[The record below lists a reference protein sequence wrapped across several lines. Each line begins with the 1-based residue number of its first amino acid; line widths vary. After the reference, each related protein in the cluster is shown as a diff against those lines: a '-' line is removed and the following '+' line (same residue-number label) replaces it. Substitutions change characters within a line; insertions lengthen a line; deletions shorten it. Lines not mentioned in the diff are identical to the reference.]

1 MWYEDH
7 VAYYGP
13 SWQSNLNLI
22 EKNNDLIDKYFITT
36 HPDALKTKISKKKLN
51 FLPIPVDENIETLN
65 IFKYKHRYKDLFFAL
80 SHGVNFGGLRKKSN
94 DEREIFLKKL
104 LKKDKYIKFHILGI
118 NNDAPKWNYDLYKE
132 MLICKMSLNLSR
144 GKPLKYASSNRI
156 ASYMGNGILTFI
168 DERVKYSDFF
178 NENEMLFY
186 KNENDL
192 CDKILNLKDDIDKIN
207 KISKNGKR
215 KYFEIFNNLI
225 ISDFITN
232 KTLGTNSKQKY
243 VWDK

>member
-1 MWYEDH
+1 
-7 VAYYGP
+7 
-13 SWQSNLNLI
+13 
-22 EKNNDLIDKYFITT
+22 
-36 HPDALKTKISKKKLN
+36 
-51 FLPIPVDENIETLN
+51 
-65 IFKYKHRYKDLFFAL
+65 
-80 SHGVNFGGLRKKSN
+80 
-94 DEREIFLKKL
+94 
-104 LKKDKYIKFHILGI
+104 
-118 NNDAPKWNYDLYKE
+118 
-132 MLICKMSLNLSR
+132 
-144 GKPLKYASSNRI
+144 
-156 ASYMGNGILTFI
+156 MGNGILTFI